1 MKLPFC
7 RVVACLLGSIL
18 AVACAYLGAALT
30 PPAIARW
37 TIQINDQE
45 EWRALLAMLGI
56 RHLPM
61 FLFTVLGGNVI
72 FTWLKNTSRSVVA
85 LAVAPYICY
94 VVGTGI
100 AESLAAGE
108 SAWSWVT
115 YQPSYF
121 IWPHFIFVPAG
132 LLAAASMVKR
142 RHLVAAT

>member
-1 MKLPFC
+1 M
-7 RVVACLLGSIL
+7 LLGSVL
-18 AVACAYLGAALT
+18 AVACAYVGAALT

-45 EWRALLAMLGI
+45 ELKAMFAMLGI
-56 RHLPM
+56 RHLPL
-61 FLFTVLGGNVI
+61 FLLCVLCGNVI
-72 FTWLKNTSRSVVA
+72 FTLLKDTSRSVVT
-85 LAVAPYICY
+85 LAVAPYIFY

-100 AESLAAGE
+100 LESLAAGE

-142 RHLVAAT
+142 RHLPAVN